1 MLPGVHVGKGAVVKH
16 CILDKN
22 VQVAPGEVIGVDSEN
37 DKARF
42 NVSAGG
48 VVIVGKNETIGT
60 LED

>member
-1 MLPGVHVGKGAVVKH
+1 MGKGAVVKH